1 MSVSGGAVGDR
12 DWWTRVVGEPCAQSS
27 MAATLVLAGN
37 PRVLPNSALA
47 RKIWAEPACRAPLLR
62 SWQLRGLDT
71 HLDIALRRVRVLIRV
86 WVRVVSE
93 PAVPEDAL
101 CVWHAVD
108 PEFADAFEV
117 DDGDFASGMLSH
129 VSVSI
134 HALVALSKLDSKLN
148 PNAKLKVNFA
158 ALSRN
163 TLLVPS
169 DLRDSTIEWD
179 VCALASNIAFSP
191 TELMR
196 MPGAS
201 GSAFYAA
208 LSKHPGLTMRDV
220 RARLEAPWCW
230 YSLSARC
237 LSRGDIDDMPVVH
250 GALVLNPNFT
260 DADLRSLGLERTRMC
275 ARHGFS
281 CAPRAGPVGPVGPSG
296 PSGGSSGSTALECG
310 LRDAPPENWC
320 LYVRLADGVAKALQ
334 EALDAGEEPRAMC
347 VAALGN
353 GNLSVPLAAWC
364 LARLRRHGS
373 ASTCVSSLGSSR
385 WACLTAAGNEMRA
398 DRKKHEDAQEAL
410 RACYADLVRL
420 CFRRRMSISVCRCI
434 YEHAA
439 SVRVSRVVRRT
450 ETYALVEFRC
460 EVRPNRLWLPLAD
473 PLCR

>member
-1 MSVSGGAVGDR
+1 MWADAPFR
-12 DWWTRVVGEPCAQSS
+12 PI
-27 MAATLVLAGN
+27 
-37 PRVLPNSALA
+37 LA
-47 RKIWAEPACRAPLLR
+47 RSWGLR
-62 SWQLRGLDT
+62 RLDT
-71 HLDIALRRVRVLIRV
+71 HLDLGTRRVSVLVKARA
-86 WVRVVSE
+86 VSE
-93 PAVPEDAL
+93 PEAPGWLLLDCEYA
-101 CVWHAVD
+101 
-108 PEFADAFEV
+108 FFEV
-117 DDGDFASGMLSH
+117 DDGDFASGLLSH
-129 VSVSI
+129 VSVCVGSLI
-134 HALVALSKLDSKLN
+134 ALSKLDSNLN
-148 PNAKLKVNFA
+148 PNAKPKVNFS

-163 TLLVPS
+163 TRLVPS
-169 DLRDSTIEWD
+169 DLLDSTIEWD
-179 VCALASNIAFSP
+179 VCALATNIAFSP
-191 TELMR
+191 LVLMT

-208 LSKHPGLTMRDV
+208 LSTHPGLTMSHV

-296 PSGGSSGSTALECG
+296 PSSGSCGSSGSSALECG
-310 LRDAPPENWC
+310 LRDAPENWHVF
-320 LYVRLADGVAKALQ
+320 VRLADEPEAALQ
-334 EALDAGEEPRAMC
+334 EALDAGEEPRAMM
-347 VAALGN
+347 VSALGN
-353 GNLSVPLAAWC
+353 ANLSLPLAAWC
-364 LARLRRHGS
+364 LARLRWHGTTG
-373 ASTCVSSLGSSR
+373 ACLSSLGSSR

-420 CFRRRMSISVCRCI
+420 CVRRRVPISVCRCI

-450 ETYALVEFRC
+450 ETSALVEFC
-460 EVRPNRLWLPLAD
+460 FEIIRPNQLWLPLAD